1 MFKAQE
7 RGEENRVIKPFIHCV
22 PAGSQ
27 LISQNSPDQRE
38 EVLQRAALTALT
50 QAGTRTHPEPQAGTR
65 THPEPRPGLEPTQN
79 PRPGLELTCQDTNP
93 ARTQIGAPTHVP
105 GLEPNQKPDWDLNP
119 WF

>member
-38 EVLQRAALTALT
+38 EVL
-50 QAGTRTHPEPQAGTR
+50 
-65 THPEPRPGLEPTQN
+65 
-79 PRPGLELTCQDTNP
+79 
-93 ARTQIGAPTHVP
+93 
-105 GLEPNQKPDWDLNP
+105 
-119 WF
+119 